1 MSIGGTA
8 HAGRQVGPG
17 LSIEGE
23 LVLRATNDPMAF
35 RPPDRMPTTT
45 AAAALGASGDGSQA
59 ASTSDA
65 LMRGLL
71 DNEVTA
77 YRSFFDVAA
86 EIHGRESFGVVDTG
100 EAYALMSNAVR
111 RPGVFNR
118 ILGLGLRAP
127 LRPEAVGAAL
137 GCFHGGGVAVEM
149 KSHLVTPDVAAML
162 RGMRLRRW
170 GRSAVAVLQ
179 ERLHSVDAGPVRVLR
194 IEPTDTARARL
205 VAELCGEVFGVSQT
219 IRDVLAALPRR
230 DGWRS
235 WLALDGG
242 VPLGAALSH
251 IADGRCWLGWAA
263 TAPAFRNRGVQ
274 KALLRARLLD
284 ARAEGCR
291 LVSADVELPASGA
304 APPSLRA
311 LESCGFRLAYWRTS
325 YLAATL
331 G

>member
-1 MSIGGTA
+1 M
-8 HAGRQVGPG
+8 
-17 LSIEGE
+17 
-23 LVLRATNDPMAF
+23 LRATNDPVAF
-35 RPPDRMPTTT
+35 RPPDRMPAAT
-45 AAAALGASGDGSQA
+45 AAAALGASGDDSQA
-59 ASTSDA
+59 ASNSDS
-65 LMRGLL
+65 LIRRLL
-71 DNEVTA
+71 DNEVAA

-86 EIHGRESFGVVDTG
+86 GIHGRESFGVTDTG
-100 EAYALMSNAVR
+100 EAYALWSNAVQ

-127 LRPEAVGAAL
+127 LRREAIGAAL
-137 GCFHGGGVAVEM
+137 GCFHGGGVAIEM
-149 KSHLVTPDVAAML
+149 KSHLVTPDVAALL

-170 GRSAVAVLQ
+170 SRSAVAVLQ
-179 ERLHSVDAGPVRVLR
+179 ERLQSSDSGPLRVVRV
-194 IEPTDTARARL
+194 EPTDTARAQL
-205 VAELCGEVFGVSQT
+205 VAELCGEVFGVSQP

-235 WLALDGG
+235 WLALEDG

-251 IADGRCWLGWAA
+251 VADGRCWLGWAA

-304 APPSLRA
+304 APHSLRA

-325 YLAATL
+325 YLAATH